1 MRGRTHEGR
10 MYVRERTRSRKK
22 QKAYCI
28 QVASPDEETVLRQTS
43 EGTSFHSL
51 LFRRSSSGGDI
62 TDGGRRRTRIAPRI
76 AFLLRRRRAVGRFRT
91 EGKKDSRRGP
101 RASRRDCHLSDKNNS
116 LIIIPARL
124 SVGPPS
130 SRGSPTSF
138 GSPTLLRIQDL
149 GERLITTSPTALGE
163 QRTLA
168 DRTDVRVVHGDAT

>member
-1 MRGRTHEGR
+1 MRRPFSGRHPKG
-10 MYVRERTRSRKK
+10 
-22 QKAYCI
+22 
-28 QVASPDEETVLRQTS
+28 
-43 EGTSFHSL
+43 L
-51 LFRRSSSGGDI
+51 LFTAYYSADRRLGEI

-91 EGKKDSRRGP
+91 EGKEDSRRGP
-101 RASRRDCHLSDKNNS
+101 RASRRGCHLSDKNNNS
-116 LIIIPARL
+116 LISIPARL

-130 SRGSPTSF
+130 SRGAPTSF